1 MALQVHFRRA
11 TVEDLPKL
19 RGLWRTALLPAQDLE
34 KTLTEFQ
41 LAEGLDGR
49 LMGALGFQILN
60 QDARIYGEAYTH
72 SETESLVKPQLWN
85 RLKVLAANQGVH
97 RIWTQEKSA
106 FWPQQGFGGATVE
119 DCKQLPKSFQR
130 ASGSWRTLT
139 LRDEAAEQR
148 IQREAGLFEAA
159 REKNQSRLSLQAK
172 AIRWILGFVAVG
184 FCAALFYFAVR
195 ALIR

>member
-1 MALQVHFRRA
+1 MAPQVHFRRA

-19 RGLWRTALLPAQDLE
+19 RGLWQTALLPAQDLE

-49 LMGALGFQILN
+49 LMGALGFQILK

-72 SETESLVKPQLWN
+72 SETEALVKPQLWN
-85 RLKVLAANQGVH
+85 RLKVLAANQGVR

-106 FWPQQGFGGATVE
+106 FWPQQGFDTATME

-148 IQREAGLFEAA
+148 IQREVGLFEAA

>member
-1 MALQVHFRRA
+1 MAPHVHFRRA

-49 LMGALGFQILN
+49 LMGALGFQILK

-72 SETESLVKPQLWN
+72 SETEAWVKPPLWN
-85 RLKVLAANQGVH
+85 RLKVLAANQGVR

-106 FWPQQGFGGATVE
+106 FWPQQGFGEATAE
-119 DCKQLPKSFQR
+119 HSKQLPQSFQQI
-130 ASGSWRTLT
+130 SGSWRTLT

-148 IQREAGLFEAA
+148 IQREVGRFAAA
-159 REKNQSRLSLQAK
+159 REENQSRLSLQAQ
-172 AIRWILGFVAVG
+172 AIRWMLGFVAVA

-195 ALIR
+195 AWIR